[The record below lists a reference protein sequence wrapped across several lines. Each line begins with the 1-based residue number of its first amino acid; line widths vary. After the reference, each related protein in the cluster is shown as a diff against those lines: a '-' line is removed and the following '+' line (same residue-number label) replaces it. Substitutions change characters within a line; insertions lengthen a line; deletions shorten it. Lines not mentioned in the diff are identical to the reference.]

1 MDKRMILFVVM
12 MGLLMAGMAFPLP
25 ASAQA
30 LGTKVLIQ
38 VEGLSCPFCAF
49 GLEKKLK
56 KLPGVETVTIKVD
69 EAIAEVVFVS
79 GAVIDQNK
87 IREAVEAGGF
97 TPREIRILKAQ
108 TEGPV
113 QGER

>member
-1 MDKRMILFVVM
+1 MTKPMIHVIAIVCV
-12 MGLLMAGMAFPLP
+12 LMLSMAYAVPAIAGEP
-25 ASAQA
+25 S
-30 LGTKVLIQ
+30 TKVLIQ
-38 VEGLSCPFCAF
+38 VDGLSCPFCAF

-56 KLPGVETVTIKVD
+56 KLSGVETVTIKVD

-113 QGER
+113 QEGR